1 MWLSQLGKTIQ
12 PSDVLFNLTKF
23 SNTISVGIEGLSVK
37 AEIFPV
43 KMNHGEIN
51 KSLGLNNELTK
62 RVDFFLKQIG
72 V

>member
-1 MWLSQLGKTIQ
+1 M
-12 PSDVLFNLTKF
+12 KF